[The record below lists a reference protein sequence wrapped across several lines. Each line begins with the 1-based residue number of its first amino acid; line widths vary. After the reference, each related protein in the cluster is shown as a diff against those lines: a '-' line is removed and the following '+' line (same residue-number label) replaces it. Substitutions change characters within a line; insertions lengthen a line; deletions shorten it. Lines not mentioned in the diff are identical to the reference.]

1 MKSTFQVLKQAA
13 IDFID
18 DKVLRMSAALAYYTV
33 FSLPAMLL
41 VIIWVSDLFL
51 GREAI
56 EGSLFNQISDFVG
69 AEAAKQIEAAIR
81 ASRESQSGGIAAV
94 IGIGTLL
101 VTATTVFGEIQD
113 SINYIWRLKAKPKR
127 GFLKMLLNRLIS
139 FSMLVGLGFL
149 LLVTLMV
156 HSLLSLLLDRIT
168 ELLPDLSSYL
178 VYIIN
183 LSISFL
189 VTSLLFGI
197 IFKVLP
203 DAKVKW
209 RHVRAGA
216 FTTAILFMVGEFL
229 IGLYLGSNQ
238 AGSIY
243 GAAGSLIL
251 ILLWVYYSSMIL
263 YFGAEFTRVYAMHK
277 GERIYPNEYAVW
289 IQQVEIESEKALQ
302 DQPE

>member
-41 VIIWVSDLFL
+41 VIIWVSDIFL

-69 AEAAKQIEAAIR
+69 AEAAKQIEGAIR

-101 VTATTVFGEIQD
+101 ITATTVFGEIQD

-168 ELLPDLSSYL
+168 ALLPDLSSYL